1 MLRYSK
7 ESSAGML
14 KDFECG
20 IPAMDVFIHES
31 LDVLIKKDSR
41 YDFYVAEEEGL
52 GLVAMF
58 VISRGGFLDRDEEFD
73 DLPFGKPWSYVG
85 EDSQMHS
92 GTLYP
97 TIEIDY
103 LAVRKDLRGK
113 GYGSE
118 ILAELS
124 KIAQIT
130 GCYFLTVDAY
140 HDAEYSAIPFY
151 EKKGFFPLQE
161 FSEDYD
167 TLRMAYRV

>member
-14 KDFECG
+14 KEFECG
-20 IPAMDVFIHES
+20 IPAMDSFIHEA
-31 LDVLIKKDSR
+31 LDTLIKNDTR
-41 YDFYVAEEEGL
+41 YSFYVVEEEGV
-52 GLVAMF
+52 GIVAMF
-58 VISRGGFLDRDEEFD
+58 VTSRGGFLDRDEEFEE
-73 DLPFGKPWSYVG
+73 LSFGKPWSYIG
-85 EDSQMHS
+85 KDSQMHS
-92 GTLYP
+92 GMMYP
-97 TIEIDY
+97 TLEIDY
-103 LAVRKDLRGK
+103 LAVRKDLRNK

-124 KIAQIT
+124 KMAQDS

-151 EKKGFFPLQE
+151 EKRGFFPLQE
-161 FSEDYD
+161 LSEDYD